1 MKSKIILLNG
11 VSSSGKT
18 TVGKAIQNLSDDTY
32 FLLGLDTTFEM
43 LPEKSKGDLKY
54 VDMALSNLHKL
65 IYNLAKDEANLI
77 VDHLIV
83 REEEIRELIT
93 LNKEF
98 EIYFIKI
105 DCDLQII
112 NKREI
117 ERGNRKIGL
126 AEIQRKK
133 IDKYVDYDLTID
145 TTIFS
150 PETNAQTII
159 QFISN
164 NEPKAMKKM
173 VQRYKIQV

>member
-18 TVGKAIQNLSDDTY
+18 TVGKAIQHLSDDTY

-54 VDMALSNLHKL
+54 VDIALSSLHKL
-65 IYNLAKDEANLI
+65 IYNLAKDGANLI

-83 REEEIRELIT
+83 REEEIREIIA

-105 DCDLQII
+105 YCDLQVI

-126 AEIQRKK
+126 AEIQREK
-133 IDKYVDYDLTID
+133 IDKYADYDLTID
-145 TTIFS
+145 TTSVS
-150 PETNAQTII
+150 PEINAQTII
-159 QFISN
+159 QFISS
-164 NEPKAMKKM
+164 NEAKAMVKI
-173 VQRYKIQV
+173 VDRYKI